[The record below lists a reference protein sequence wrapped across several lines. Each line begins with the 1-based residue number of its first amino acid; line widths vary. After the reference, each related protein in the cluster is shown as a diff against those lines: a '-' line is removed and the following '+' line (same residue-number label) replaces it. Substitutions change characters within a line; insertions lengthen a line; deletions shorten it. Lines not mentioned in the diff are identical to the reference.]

1 VIDQSST
8 HGTFV
13 NGEKCTPFEP
23 KRVQNGDVI
32 KLGTTLEYTSHT
44 TEKHLPTE
52 LEVGIVE
59 NDSPIANFPPT
70 MPVLPPT
77 NSFHALMDSDS
88 ESDDSDGPILLPTL
102 VLKPFATAPQP
113 LLERSQGFD
122 REGSSAVTSVNGVG
136 GEVAPSQPAQLPS
149 MIDLTEETPYVAVE
163 AVHMECISSV
173 SDDEREEE
181 REEEEE
187 EEEEYTGHGDYAFP
201 YEYDTEDKESVNGEF
216 QVPETQVFTTMG
228 NPPINVRSLSRLYA
242 VGFLLAEADLLG
254 GRDLLGEGV

>member
-1 VIDQSST
+1 VTDQSST

-52 LEVGIVE
+52 LELGIVE
-59 NDSPIANFPPT
+59 IDSPIANFPPT
-70 MPVLPPT
+70 MPVLPTT
-77 NSFHALMDSDS
+77 NSFHAPVDSDS
-88 ESDDSDGPILLPTL
+88 DSDYSDGPIFLPKL
-102 VLKPFATAPQP
+102 VLKPFATALQPP

-122 REGSSAVTSVNGVG
+122 REGSSAVTSVNGLG
-136 GEVAPSQPAQLPS
+136 GEVAPSQPAQLPA

-163 AVHMECISSV
+163 PVHMQCISLV

-181 REEEEE
+181 REE

-201 YEYDTEDKESVNGEF
+201 YEYDTEDKESVNGEEF
-216 QVPETQVFTTMG
+216 QVPETQIFTTMA
-228 NPPINVRSLSRLYA
+228 NPPINVPPLSPLFA
-242 VGFLLAEADLLG
+242 LGFLLAEADL
-254 GRDLLGEGV
+254 